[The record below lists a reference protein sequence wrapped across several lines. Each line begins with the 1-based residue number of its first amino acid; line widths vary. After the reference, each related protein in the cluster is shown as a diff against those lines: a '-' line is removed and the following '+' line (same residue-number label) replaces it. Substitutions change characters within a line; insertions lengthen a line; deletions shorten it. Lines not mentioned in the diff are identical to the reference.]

1 VHHDVPV
8 SLPPDVTLC
17 LFRIV
22 QEALQ
27 NIIKHSSAREVSI
40 ELVGHDVGLVLTIAD
55 DGKGF
60 ESERVSNTGLGLVS
74 MGERLQDIGGSLN
87 IWSRAGEG
95 TRLEITVPHERLLT
109 IPIPRAPQSYTQS
122 VDKMASGGR
131 RSNDES

>member
-1 VHHDVPV
+1 VPE

-40 ELVGHDVGLVLTIAD
+40 ELAGHDAGLVLTIAD

-74 MGERLQDIGGSLN
+74 MEERLQDIGGSLN